1 MKKLIIS
8 ILLLC
13 TISCEKEIENQLY
26 PLSNN
31 LCGIWYGYGYTCYNN
46 TIGEFED
53 IPIEIILIEQN
64 NNFIRATKLVGDNC
78 ISSGQVTWEGYIN
91 NDSININLYAGSFG
105 TATTT
110 WESLIL
116 IENPNFLVM
125 PNFDVEFV
133 RATNEQI
140 NNEIQD
146 IYFKAHNTYLDIDL
160 EGICK
165 PQN

>member
-13 TISCEKEIENQLY
+13 TISCEKEVNNQFS
-26 PLSNN
+26 PNN
-31 LCGIWYGYGYTCYNN
+31 LCGIWYGYGYTCYDS
-46 TIGEFED
+46 TIGEFYD

-64 NNFIRATKLVGDNC
+64 DNFVKATKLVGDDC
-78 ISSGQVTWEGYIN
+78 IFSGQVTWEGYIN
-91 NDSININLYAGSFG
+91 GKFIDINLYAGSSG
-105 TATTT
+105 TATST
-110 WESLIL
+110 WGSSIL
-116 IENPNFLVM
+116 IENLNYLVI

-140 NNEIQD
+140 NNEVQD